1 MQFAQLVIA
10 LVVGLLA
17 GTHTATW
24 GMYKDAP
31 HEGFTVA
38 TFSRSILVAGALAVL
53 TQLVLKMDLTRAPDI
68 VVLFGL
74 TYALERAVTEF
85 WKTYI
90 RHEDQSKYWI
100 PMQFHVLG
108 RVAGK
113 KLQRLAGIG
122 ALLVAALLVM
132 LVLWL
137 QRNTPAP
144 VPFWLALAIAGSLGG
159 WFSAMGGAWKDAP
172 IEGFDFFKFLRS
184 PGIALFWAILL
195 SRFTQNLLIIAIA
208 AEGFTVATIETYKTF
223 FFPDKPRGKWTGKPV
238 HFPHMLVTRQ
248 RFRTVYFGIWAA
260 VIVAFALAFRA

>member
-1 MQFAQLVIA
+1 
-10 LVVGLLA
+10 
-17 GTHTATW
+17 
-24 GMYKDAP
+24 
-31 HEGFTVA
+31 
-38 TFSRSILVAGALAVL
+38 
-53 TQLVLKMDLTRAPDI
+53 
-68 VVLFGL
+68 
-74 TYALERAVTEF
+74 
-85 WKTYI
+85 
-90 RHEDQSKYWI
+90 
-100 PMQFHVLG
+100 
-108 RVAGK
+108 
-113 KLQRLAGIG
+113 
-122 ALLVAALLVM
+122 M